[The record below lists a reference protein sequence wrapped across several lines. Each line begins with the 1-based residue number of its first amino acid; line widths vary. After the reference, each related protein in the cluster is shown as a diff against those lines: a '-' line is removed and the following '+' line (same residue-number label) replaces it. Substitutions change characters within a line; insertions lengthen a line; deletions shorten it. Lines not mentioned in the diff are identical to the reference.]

1 MVILTLDV
9 AGSFTSDLPN
19 RQYFLMLFSMFY
31 MSRTPLVTIL
41 GVQISVLGLLSAA
54 AAISKTNQ
62 QSQKQK
68 RKQSNQQSAKSA

>member
-1 MVILTLDV
+1 
-9 AGSFTSDLPN
+9 
-19 RQYFLMLFSMFY
+19 MFY